1 MIRSANMD
9 TDDPMSSSAL
19 IVSSLFSP
27 QYRIMLIIG
36 VVPIFG
42 LGIPSADWM
51 RICLFLWLDVFF
63 EGLAS
68 SWSGSE

>member
-1 MIRSANMD
+1 MIRSANMG
-9 TDDPMSSSAL
+9 TDVPLSSNTL

-42 LGIPSADWM
+42 LGMHSAD
-51 RICLFLWLDVFF
+51 
-63 EGLAS
+63 
-68 SWSGSE
+68 